1 MEKNILD
8 SIVDFFKSIGHK
20 KPSGEPINVNWD
32 SRADKKLPQDEI
44 NLAQKETSHGALQ
57 GIDKKPHIDLLVDV
71 ENDSEAPETMVLEP
85 SEAHESKVELP
96 QQLVRLQS
104 HYSWRALKAKN
115 ALPQQILPDPFY
127 FISKDKQPVAANR
140 SEMSFVKELLSK
152 TAEAGLPN
160 KFAFALSS
168 SNEIVVKYRYKL
180 LGRVYLH
187 GRKHRMI
194 FKVDGNTLVAENLS
208 LAQCK
213 KLLLIWIGQIKEA
226 VKSKEKAA

>member
-1 MEKNILD
+1 MQKTFFE
-8 SIVDFFKSIGHK
+8 SIVAFFKSIGHK
-20 KPSGEPINVNWD
+20 KPSGEPVNESWED
-32 SRADKKLPQDEI
+32 LIHNQPKDPLKVSPTSTSKSRELGKETPDQIIDIQPDPVDTPDEI
-44 NLAQKETSHGALQ
+44 QLTPTTPEEQETLPAELIELQ
-57 GIDKKPHIDLLVDV
+57 NKYP
-71 ENDSEAPETMVLEP
+71 
-85 SEAHESKVELP
+85 
-96 QQLVRLQS
+96 
-104 HYSWRALKAKN
+104 WRSLKAK
-115 ALPQQILPDPFY
+115 LPFAPKVLPEPFY
-127 FISKDKQPVAANR
+127 FIGKDKQPVAANR
-140 SEMSFVKELLSK
+140 SEMSFVKELLAK

-226 VKSKEKAA
+226 AKAKEKAT

>member
-1 MEKNILD
+1 MQKTFFE
-8 SIVDFFKSIGHK
+8 SIVAFFKSIGHK
-20 KPSGEPINVNWD
+20 KPSGEPVNESWED
-32 SRADKKLPQDEI
+32 LIHNQPKDPLKVSQTSTSKSRELGKETPDQIIDIQPDPVDTPDEI
-44 NLAQKETSHGALQ
+44 QLTPTTPEEQETLPAEL
-57 GIDKKPHIDLLVDV
+57 IDLQ
-71 ENDSEAPETMVLEP
+71 NKYP
-85 SEAHESKVELP
+85 
-96 QQLVRLQS
+96 
-104 HYSWRALKAKN
+104 WRSLKAK
-115 ALPQQILPDPFY
+115 LPFAPKVLPEPFY
-127 FISKDKQPVAANR
+127 FIGKDKQPVAANR
-140 SEMSFVKELLSK
+140 SEMSFVKELLAK

-226 VKSKEKAA
+226 AKAKEKAT

>member
-1 MEKNILD
+1 MKTTFLD
-8 SIVDFFKSIGHK
+8 SIVDFFKSISHK
-20 KPSGEPINVNWD
+20 KPSGEPVNQNWEKNVTNQPKD
-32 SRADKKLPQDEI
+32 PLTISNPITEETNKTNKTNTVAEI
-44 NLAQKETSHGALQ
+44 AIEPDP
-57 GIDKKPHIDLLVDV
+57 IDKPQEIELTPTVPDGQETLP
-71 ENDSEAPETMVLEP
+71 PELI
-85 SEAHESKVELP
+85 ELQNKYP
-96 QQLVRLQS
+96 
-104 HYSWRALKAKN
+104 WRSLKAK
-115 ALPQQILPDPFY
+115 LPFAPKVLPEPFY
-127 FISKDKQPVAANR
+127 FIGKDKQPVAANR

>member
-1 MEKNILD
+1 MQKTFFE
-8 SIVDFFKSIGHK
+8 SIAAFFKSLGHK
-20 KPSGEPINVNWD
+20 KPSGEPLNESWKDMINKQPKDPLRVLATSASK
-32 SRADKKLPQDEI
+32 SRQLGKETPDQTIDIQPDPIDTPDEI
-44 NLAQKETSHGALQ
+44 QLTPTTSEDQETLPAELIELQ
-57 GIDKKPHIDLLVDV
+57 NKYL
-71 ENDSEAPETMVLEP
+71 
-85 SEAHESKVELP
+85 
-96 QQLVRLQS
+96 
-104 HYSWRALKAKN
+104 WRSLKAK
-115 ALPQQILPDPFY
+115 LPFAPKVLPEPFY
-127 FISKDKQPVAANR
+127 FIGKDKQPVAANR

-226 VKSKEKAA
+226 SKAKEKAA

>member
-1 MEKNILD
+1 MKTTFLD
-8 SIVDFFKSIGHK
+8 SIVDFFKSISHK
-20 KPSGEPINVNWD
+20 KPSGEPVNQNWEKNVTNQPKD
-32 SRADKKLPQDEI
+32 PLTISNPITEETNKTNKTNTVAEI
-44 NLAQKETSHGALQ
+44 AIEPDP
-57 GIDKKPHIDLLVDV
+57 IDKPQEIELTPTVPAGQETLP
-71 ENDSEAPETMVLEP
+71 PELI
-85 SEAHESKVELP
+85 ELQNKYP
-96 QQLVRLQS
+96 
-104 HYSWRALKAKN
+104 WRSLKAK
-115 ALPQQILPDPFY
+115 LPFAPKVLPEPFY
-127 FISKDKQPVAANR
+127 FIGKDKQPVAANR

>member
-1 MEKNILD
+1 MKPTFLD
-8 SIVDFFKSIGHK
+8 SIVDFFKSISHK
-20 KPSGEPINVNWD
+20 KPSGEPVNQNWEKNVTNQPKD
-32 SRADKKLPQDEI
+32 PLTISNPITEETNKTNKTNTVAEI
-44 NLAQKETSHGALQ
+44 AIEPDP
-57 GIDKKPHIDLLVDV
+57 IDKPQEIELTPTVPDGQETLP
-71 ENDSEAPETMVLEP
+71 PELI
-85 SEAHESKVELP
+85 ELQNKYP
-96 QQLVRLQS
+96 
-104 HYSWRALKAKN
+104 WRSLKAK
-115 ALPQQILPDPFY
+115 LPFAPKVLPEPFY
-127 FISKDKQPVAANR
+127 FIGKDKQPVAANR

>member
-1 MEKNILD
+1 MQKTFFE
-8 SIVDFFKSIGHK
+8 SIVAFFKSLGHK
-20 KPSGEPINVNWD
+20 KPSGEPVNESWEDLINNQPKDPLKVSQTSASK
-32 SRADKKLPQDEI
+32 SRELGKETPDQIIDIQPDPVDTPDEI
-44 NLAQKETSHGALQ
+44 QLTPTTPEEQETLPAELIELQ
-57 GIDKKPHIDLLVDV
+57 NKYP
-71 ENDSEAPETMVLEP
+71 
-85 SEAHESKVELP
+85 
-96 QQLVRLQS
+96 
-104 HYSWRALKAKN
+104 WRSLKAK
-115 ALPQQILPDPFY
+115 LPFAPKVLPEPFY
-127 FISKDKQPVAANR
+127 FIGKDKQPVAANR
-140 SEMSFVKELLSK
+140 SEMSFVKELLAK

-226 VKSKEKAA
+226 AKAKEKAT

>member
-1 MEKNILD
+1 MQKTFFD
-8 SIVDFFKSIGHK
+8 SIVAFFKSIGHR
-20 KPSGEPINVNWD
+20 KPSGEPVNESWED
-32 SRADKKLPQDEI
+32 LVKNQPKDPLTISRPIAKETDKTDKTNAEAKIEIEPDPVDTPDEI
-44 NLAQKETSHGALQ
+44 QLTPTTPEDQETLPAELIELQ
-57 GIDKKPHIDLLVDV
+57 NKYP
-71 ENDSEAPETMVLEP
+71 
-85 SEAHESKVELP
+85 
-96 QQLVRLQS
+96 
-104 HYSWRALKAKN
+104 WRSLKAK
-115 ALPQQILPDPFY
+115 LPFAPKVLPEPFY
-127 FISKDKQPVAANR
+127 FIGKDKQPVAANR

-226 VKSKEKAA
+226 AKAKEKAA

>member
-1 MEKNILD
+1 MKTTFLD
-8 SIVDFFKSIGHK
+8 SIVDFFKSISHK
-20 KPSGEPINVNWD
+20 KPSGEPVNQNWEKNVTNQPKD
-32 SRADKKLPQDEI
+32 PLTISNPITEETNKTNKTNAVAEI
-44 NLAQKETSHGALQ
+44 AIEPDP
-57 GIDKKPHIDLLVDV
+57 IDKPQEIELTPTVPDGQETLP
-71 ENDSEAPETMVLEP
+71 PELI
-85 SEAHESKVELP
+85 ELQNKYP
-96 QQLVRLQS
+96 
-104 HYSWRALKAKN
+104 WRSLKAK
-115 ALPQQILPDPFY
+115 LPFAPKVLPEPFY
-127 FISKDKQPVAANR
+127 FIGKDKQPVAANR